1 MKDRIQQMNVFFMTW
16 KGYLTGMILVFFFCS
31 LLYGLSFITAYSSST
46 QARQDASGFEYRYA
60 KQFIYFYFY
69 TGYFPLATLNE
80 ELTFNRAA
88 AEKELELHG
97 DQLIMEYKHW
107 SRLGEHARIF
117 AFLPDAWIKRS
128 PANPSVRLFNALF
141 FTLGLLFLFRGSWK
155 IGYPLTG
162 LFACLLILCTPYY
175 HYEIFRNENI
185 FGLLHSIF
193 YFCIGILLP
202 VLFAPNNPS
211 PKHLALGIPAVLL
224 IAFGSEIRNEISIVL
239 VSVLLLYLLANSFH
253 WIYRLVSIIL
263 FCGLFVFSKKM
274 IQYYF
279 HQKFEAAT
287 ALVKSKGG
295 HVYTGARISGHQ
307 FWHPVSCGLGD
318 FDQRYGHRWDDRVAY
333 AYAIPVLKEKYN
345 LDIPYSGELYVD
357 AYYDS
362 AKIYYK
368 KFDEIPEYE
377 EVMKEQVLHQI
388 QQDPSWYASILIQR
402 ILRILTTTLPF
413 PLAGWLLF
421 PLLYVLIRKREW
433 TLLKL
438 IVISLPLSAMSFLIY
453 SGNGA
458 TYNSVFP
465 FVVII
470 LWVVIGIKSSIKLN
484 SV

>member
-1 MKDRIQQMNVFFMTW
+1 MRARFYQMHSFLLNR

-31 LLYGLSFITAYSSST
+31 LLYGLSFFTAYSSST

-60 KQFIYFYFY
+60 KQFIYFYYY
-69 TGYFPLATLNE
+69 TGYFPLATLHQD
-80 ELTFNRAA
+80 LQYNRAA
-88 AEKELELHG
+88 AQKELDLHG

-117 AFLPDAWIKRS
+117 AFLPDAWVKRS

-155 IGYPLTG
+155 IGYPLHG
-162 LFACLLILCTPYY
+162 FFACLLILCTPYY
-175 HYEIFRNENI
+175 HYEVFRNQNI
-185 FGLLHSIF
+185 FALLHSIF
-193 YFCIGILLP
+193 YFSIGILLP
-202 VLFAPNNPS
+202 VLFATKNPS
-211 PKHLALGIPAVLL
+211 PKQLALGIPAVLL

-239 VSVLLLYLLANSFH
+239 ISVLLLYLFANSFS
-253 WIYRLVSIIL
+253 WLYRLTCIL
-263 FCGLFVFSKKM
+263 ILCGLFIFSKKW
-274 IQYYF
+274 IQSYF
-279 HQKFEAAT
+279 NQEFKTTT

-318 FDQRYGHRWDDRVAY
+318 FDLRYGHRWDDRVAY
-333 AYAIPVLKEKYN
+333 AYAIPILKEKYN

-388 QQDPSWYASILIQR
+388 RKDPMWYASILFNR

-413 PLAGWLLF
+413 PFAGWLLF
-421 PLLYVLIRKREW
+421 PVLFVLIRKREW

-438 IVISLPLSAMSFLIY
+438 IIISLPLSAMSFLIY

-458 TYNSVFP
+458 TYNSIFP
-465 FVVII
+465 FVLI
-470 LWVVIGIKSSIKLN
+470 LFCFGSWIKNSLKLRTD
-484 SV
+484 